1 MFDDK
6 YRKGLFFVVWFF
18 FGFPAIAQNYE
29 PNSDLRYESVVDFT
43 ASAEVIAH
51 LEIVESIVVEAERSP
66 NLADGFVRLY
76 IEAAAITLL
85 FGETSLDGNVRYL
98 VDVPLGFDDRA
109 PVLIGQ
115 RVLVFGRK
123 VAGRPSDIQLVH
135 HKAQQPYSPTLQQA
149 VISVV
154 SDLGSSNKP
163 PVITGIID
171 AFSVPGNLTGESET
185 QIFLSTVDGSPASL
199 TVLRRPGRAP
209 AWGVSWTEIIDR
221 AAQPPE
227 ANTLEW
233 YRLACSLPEQLPEA
247 ANQAQGRDSKAQ
259 AERDYQMIMGEL
271 GPCLRI

>member
-1 MFDDK
+1 MFDNK

-135 HKAQQPYSPTLQQA
+135 HKAQQAYSPTLQQV

-233 YRLACSLPEQLPEA
+233 YRLACSLPEQLPET
-247 ANQAQGRDSKAQ
+247 ANQAQGRDFKAQ
-259 AERDYQMIMGEL
+259 AERDYQMIMSEL